1 MPPKI
6 QLLAVLAFGVA
17 MLLIENQIQRLDE
30 SRVKLGK
37 SDLRL
42 LLWTYKDLDLLS
54 LVLRVLSKPFYDLQK
69 AYKFKRV
76 SH

>member
-69 AYKFKRV
+69 GIQI
-76 SH
+76 